1 VTLPEA
7 FGWARGVNSVAPRV
21 RPREEG
27 SVKALHRTLAI
38 LASLFLVV
46 QTIRH
51 AYVLW
56 LEPRTSVL
64 DKFDQPLKD
73 EIAAATSVEEL
84 VRRYEPMRKEADRI
98 KAERRAADPK
108 AHFED
113 EREVE
118 PFRSEATLRQAIS
131 SWEQRAK
138 EMFSLRFYWLVGF
151 TLSALG
157 VAAYRR
163 EHRWLGTTLLII
175 GFSEI
180 IYWTTPTFFSGG
192 IQEFDR
198 LVENKLALS
207 LASVVVLGLTLR
219 LLNVFEEDR
228 RTP

>member
-1 VTLPEA
+1 M
-7 FGWARGVNSVAPRV
+7 
-21 RPREEG
+21 
-27 SVKALHRTLAI
+27 KALHRTLAI

-46 QTIRH
+46 QTVRH

-64 DKFDQPLKD
+64 DRFDQPLKD
-73 EIAAATSVEEL
+73 EIAAATSVEDL
-84 VRRYEPMRKEADRI
+84 VKRYEPVRKEADRI

-118 PFRSEATLRQAIS
+118 PFKSEVTLREAITN
-131 SWEQRAK
+131 WEQRAK
-138 EMFSLRFYWLVGF
+138 EVYSLRFYWLVGF
-151 TLSALG
+151 ILSAAG
-157 VAAYRR
+157 VATYLR
-163 EHRWLGTTLLII
+163 EHRWLGTTLLIV

-180 IYWTTPTFFSGG
+180 IYWTTPTFFGGG

-207 LASVVVLGLTLR
+207 VVSVVILGLTLR
-219 LLNVFEEDR
+219 LPNVFEEDG